1 MARVGRRL
9 WRAGALALALC
20 GGAGLAAPVAE
31 AGDVVLRHDP
41 LGGSIVAEASAMGA
55 VLARAIAVA
64 PVAPSASASGAASIP
79 AQDAVDGWSLVTA
92 LAGDLQFGA
101 ALREARHL
109 RPKLEAWVRSAA
121 LEHPGEE
128 WGRLVDAWIDA
139 LAARGKALGS
149 QMEQYTPTPRARE
162 AALVAPAHVADA
174 AKALKAKD
182 VDLAL
187 RLGFQAAA
195 LMDLA
200 VEETYPAS
208 RDP

>member
-1 MARVGRRL
+1 MAGVARGA
-9 WRAGALALALC
+9 WRALALASALC
-20 GGAGLAAPVAE
+20 GVGGPGGAEAL

-41 LGGSIVAEASAMGA
+41 IGASVVAESSAMSA

-64 PVAPSASASGAASIP
+64 PVAPPASASGVASIP
-79 AQDAVDGWSLVTA
+79 AQDAVDGWALVSA

-109 RPKLEAWVRSAA
+109 RPKLEAWVRLAA
-121 LEHPGEE
+121 REHPDED
-128 WGRLVDAWIDA
+128 WGRLVDAWVDA
-139 LAARGKALGS
+139 LAARGKALQV

-174 AKALKAKD
+174 GKALKAKD

-200 VEETYPAS
+200 VEETYPSS